1 MEHKKQELG
10 RILDFIADEL
20 NITPT
25 MMDKAVGS
33 YEAVGKWLGEGI
45 DYKVTIKPQ
54 GSMNLGTVVR
64 PINED
69 DDYDMDLVCLL
80 EDGQALLPKSLKGIV
95 GRRLKEHEI
104 YKQKLEKEGKRCWTM
119 SYDGFHMDILPS
131 SPQYPKTHN
140 VCSTSIRLTH
150 KQENG
155 EYIDKYSDPDA
166 YHDWFVDRMT
176 VDKPINKNGIFS
188 ECATKIEKVPTYK
201 KRTTL
206 QKAIQLLK
214 RHRDIMFL
222 DNSDDAPI
230 SIIITTLA
238 AHSYKGESNIYDALT
253 SIVDNMPNH
262 IEYNN
267 GEYKI
272 RNPVMQ
278 EEENFAD
285 KWNEKP
291 QKAKNFFRWLTTV
304 KKDILESPLKL
315 SGIDEIGEVF
325 KQCLGEKPV
334 NRALNKYGE
343 EMRTARENN
352 NLYVDGSKNGLV
364 STVTSSSLLKVK
376 GHTFFGV

>member
-1 MEHKKQELG
+1 MEHKNQELG
-10 RILDFIADEL
+10 RILDLIADEL

-25 MMDKAVGS
+25 MMDKAVSS

-64 PINED
+64 PIDED

-80 EDGQALLPKSLKGIV
+80 EGGQNLLPKSLKGIV
-95 GRRLKEHEI
+95 GNRLKEHEI

-131 SPQYPKTHN
+131 SPQYTKAQPFG
-140 VCSTSIRLTH
+140 STSIRLTH
-150 KQENG
+150 KLENG
-155 EYIDKYSDPDA
+155 EYINKYSDPEA

-176 VDKPINKNGIFS
+176 NDHPINKSGVFS
-188 ECATKIEKVPTYK
+188 ERATKIEKVPTYK
-201 KRTTL
+201 RRTTL

-222 DNSDDAPI
+222 GNSDDAPI

-238 AHSYKGESNIYDALT
+238 AYSYKGESNIYDALM
-253 SIVDNMPNH
+253 SILDNMQNH

-272 RNPVMQ
+272 LNPVMQ
-278 EEENFAD
+278 EENFAD

-291 QKAKNFFRWLTTV
+291 QKADNFFRWLTTV

-315 SGIDEIGEVF
+315 SGIDEIGEAL
-325 KQCLGEKPV
+325 KQCLGEKPI

-352 NLYVDGSKNGLV
+352 RLYVDVGKNGLV
-364 STVTSSSLLKVK
+364 NTAAASSLLKVK
-376 GHTFFGV
+376 GHTFFGI